1 MAVFIVLLTLLQVS
15 SALYGP
21 RLLIGEVGGSVT
33 IKCIYPT
40 IKANRYSRKY
50 WCKISGPG
58 SVCNSIISTSPFTST
73 DHKERA
79 SITDFPKNGT
89 FTVQMTQL
97 EQKDTGAYRCG
108 IGRNNN
114 VLFVSVNLTVLE
126 GSNVPKSP
134 DLVLGELRGS
144 VTIHCQSEN
153 ITDSGRKY
161 WCKLGKTGCTVIAD
175 STGYVGRNYE
185 GRISITSEESSGTF
199 KILINRLKME
209 DSGLYKCGVA
219 MLGHPGNARTID
231 LQVTKESTIP
241 GALKFLSGAEGG
253 WVSAKCHYNP
263 QRNYEIKYWC
273 RWTEVGCSL
282 MVDTSGFIKEAHQ
295 GRIQIISDNQEN
307 GTFTVVM
314 SQLEEVDAGWY
325 WCGAKDGETEQTSS
339 MKLHIQKRPRTF
351 ASGRT
356 VSPPSG
362 PITSAS
368 GRTGFPPS
376 GLVTSASGH
385 TASRSASGCTA
396 SPPSG
401 PVTSASGRT
410 ASPPSRPVTSA
421 SDRTASP
428 PSGPVTSASGHTAST
443 SASGR
448 TASPPSGPVT
458 SASGRTASP
467 TSGRIASPTSGP
479 VTSASGRIASP
490 TSGPVTSA
498 SGSTASPTSG
508 TVTSASGST
517 ASPTSAISRI
527 PNHVSVI
534 DQTYPMSTVTE
545 GILEKTSD
553 AKFATVSNAVHVSSS
568 TSELQFLPIVMTVL
582 VLLFLVLVIIL
593 IFIKVKRQKKKEL
606 NRRSI
611 KNLEATVNLTD
622 LKFLDEQM
630 LEENMDLAKPYKPKM
645 GDDKEHSSPLMKDPG
660 GLDENLSVF
669 LRR

>member
-1 MAVFIVLLTLLQVS
+1 
-15 SALYGP
+15 
-21 RLLIGEVGGSVT
+21 
-33 IKCIYPT
+33 
-40 IKANRYSRKY
+40 
-50 WCKISGPG
+50 
-58 SVCNSIISTSPFTST
+58 
-73 DHKERA
+73 
-79 SITDFPKNGT
+79 
-89 FTVQMTQL
+89 
-97 EQKDTGAYRCG
+97 
-108 IGRNNN
+108 
-114 VLFVSVNLTVLE
+114 
-126 GSNVPKSP
+126 
-134 DLVLGELRGS
+134 
-144 VTIHCQSEN
+144 
-153 ITDSGRKY
+153 
-161 WCKLGKTGCTVIAD
+161 
-175 STGYVGRNYE
+175 
-185 GRISITSEESSGTF
+185 
-199 KILINRLKME
+199 ME

-385 TASRSASGCTA
+385 TAS
-396 SPPSG
+396 
-401 PVTSASGRT
+401 
-410 ASPPSRPVTSA
+410 PPSRPVTSA

-428 PSGPVTSASGHTAST
+428 PSGPVTSASGHTASPT
-443 SASGR
+443 SGR
-448 TASPPSGPVT
+448 VASPTSGPVT
-458 SASGRTASP
+458 SASGCT
-467 TSGRIASPTSGP
+467 ASPTSGP